1 MPPSAGTRGGWR
13 GARHLRPLL
22 GWVFLALLGASYA
35 RASRPVAAHVE
46 YQGMIPHLEQLAGR
60 IGDDD
65 LAIVESRDAGS
76 DVHTL
81 GLPLAYIYDRHVLV
95 LYSARPDKATLAEF
109 LEWAHTRY
117 RRVLFI
123 GAGGSDL
130 LSYRYGVRSIA
141 SERFQVPEYDSPV
154 NAYPRFVRHKEFDF
168 GVYEFTAPPARS
180 GLWFDLDVG
189 TGDDLHV
196 LRFHAKER
204 SDGRT
209 FRWTRATSYIAVT
222 TLPADA
228 REVTVTMSNGG
239 RPAGPAPAVVEV
251 YLHGQLL
258 GRAAPTAEFE
268 SYRFAIPPALA
279 ARAAAYPDPVELKL
293 VTATWNPHE
302 VLGGPDDRDLGV
314 MVDRVTVK

>member
-1 MPPSAGTRGGWR
+1 
-13 GARHLRPLL
+13 
-22 GWVFLALLGASYA
+22 
-35 RASRPVAAHVE
+35 
-46 YQGMIPHLEQLAGR
+46 MIPHIEKLAGL

-81 GLPLAYIYDRHVLV
+81 GLPLAYIYGRHVLV
-95 LYSARPDKATLAEF
+95 LNSARPDKPTVAEF

-117 RRVLFI
+117 ARVLFI

-168 GVYEFTAPPARS
+168 GVYAFTPPEPNA
-180 GLWFDLDVG
+180 GLWFELDVG
-189 TGDDLHV
+189 TNDDLHV

-204 SDGRT
+204 SEGRT
-209 FRWTRATSYIAVT
+209 FRWTHATSYIAVT

-239 RPAGPAPAVVEV
+239 RPASAPPAIVAVS
-251 YLHGQLL
+251 LHGQML
-258 GRAAPTAEFE
+258 GRATATPDFQT
-268 SYRFAIPPALA
+268 YTFAIPPDLA
-279 ARAAAYPDPVELKL
+279 DRAAAYPDPVELKF
-293 VTATWNPHE
+293 VTTTWNPHE